1 MKNKRTYSVIKLEK
15 KNRCI
20 KKYALVDD
28 LGKEKFGAYETI
40 EEAQKECDKYNSTYY
55 LSDYSNDEILDY
67 FNSID
72 FKPLLDKI
80 NELIGLE
87 LTYDIRI
94 EKNRFGTYNYFE
106 IENRENLVD
115 NFPIL
120 ALAWRKFKVSTFNA
134 NICCNKETGKLSLWC
149 DINYSYRHYSYGT
162 NGATILTA
170 WYEEGKWIIRTEK
183 ETYNNQD

>member
-1 MKNKRTYSVIKLEK
+1 MKNKRTYSVVELEK
-15 KNRCI
+15 KDLGGN
-20 KKYALVDD
+20 KYTLVDD
-28 LGKEKFGAYETI
+28 LGKEKFGTYATI
-40 EEAQKECDKYNSTYY
+40 EEAQKECDKYNLTYY

-87 LTYDIRI
+87 LTYDISI
-94 EKNRFGTYNYFE
+94 EKNSFGTYNYFK
-106 IENRENLVD
+106 IENRENLID

-120 ALAWRKFKVSTFNA
+120 ALAWREFKVSTFNA
-134 NICCNKETGKLSLWC
+134 NICCNKETGKLNLWC
-149 DINYSYRHYSYGT
+149 SINYSYRHYSYGT

>member
-1 MKNKRTYSVIKLEK
+1 MKNKRTYSAVELEK
-15 KNRCI
+15 KDRCM

-28 LGKEKFGAYETI
+28 LGTVKFGTYTTI

-80 NELIGLE
+80 TELIGLK
-87 LTYDIRI
+87 LTYDISI

-106 IENRENLVD
+106 IKNRENLVD

-120 ALAWRKFKVSTFNA
+120 ALAWREFKVSTFSA
-134 NICCNKETGKLSLWC
+134 NISCDQETGTLRLWC
-149 DINYSYRHYSYGT
+149 TIEFSYRHCDGGT
-162 NGATILTA
+162 NGAKILTA
-170 WYEEGKWIIRTEK
+170 WYEEGKWIIKPEK

>member
-15 KNRCI
+15 KDLRRN
-20 KKYALVDD
+20 KYTLVDD
-28 LGKEKFGAYETI
+28 LGKYKYGSYETI

-87 LTYDIRI
+87 LTYDISI
-94 EKNRFGTYNYFE
+94 ENNNFRTYNYFK
-106 IENRENLVD
+106 ID
-115 NFPIL
+115 TKIIF
-120 ALAWRKFKVSTFNA
+120 STTA
-134 NICCNKETGKLSLWC
+134 YTG
-149 DINYSYRHYSYGT
+149 T
-162 NGATILTA
+162 
-170 WYEEGKWIIRTEK
+170 
-183 ETYNNQD
+183 